1 MTIFLI
7 GFMGCGK
14 TTVGK
19 KLAKKLKY
27 DFIDLDEEIEK
38 KEQCTISQI
47 FESKG
52 EDYFRSLEHNLL
64 LDLPNKS
71 NVVISCG
78 GGAPCYFNNMEMMN
92 NAGYTV
98 YVTMPAGALFSRL
111 KQAKAT
117 RPLLQNM
124 NDETLM
130 KYIKDKLIERE
141 ITYRLAKISVN
152 GINLNVDDLA
162 ALIIQTN

>member
-38 KEQCTISQI
+38 KEQCTISKI
-47 FESKG
+47 FVSKG

-98 YVTMPAGALFSRL
+98 YVTMPAEALFSRL

-141 ITYRLAKISVN
+141 SIYRLAKISVN

>member
-1 MTIFLI
+1 
-7 GFMGCGK
+7 
-14 TTVGK
+14 
-19 KLAKKLKY
+19 
-27 DFIDLDEEIEK
+27 
-38 KEQCTISQI
+38 
-47 FESKG
+47 
-52 EDYFRSLEHNLL
+52 
-64 LDLPNKS
+64 
-71 NVVISCG
+71 
-78 GGAPCYFNNMEMMN
+78 MEMMN

-98 YVTMPAGALFSRL
+98 YVTMPAEALFSRL

-141 ITYRLAKISVN
+141 SIYRLAKISVN

>member
-1 MTIFLI
+1 
-7 GFMGCGK
+7 
-14 TTVGK
+14 
-19 KLAKKLKY
+19 
-27 DFIDLDEEIEK
+27 
-38 KEQCTISQI
+38 
-47 FESKG
+47 
-52 EDYFRSLEHNLL
+52 
-64 LDLPNKS
+64 
-71 NVVISCG
+71 
-78 GGAPCYFNNMEMMN
+78 
-92 NAGYTV
+92 
-98 YVTMPAGALFSRL
+98 MPAEALFSRL

-141 ITYRLAKISVN
+141 SIYRLAKISVN